1 MAASVDEYLKA
12 AVEVAKKASEVINDA
27 LHKEKLITTKDGMS
41 DLVTET
47 DQQVE
52 KLIIGT
58 LKERFPTHSFIG
70 EESVAAGEK
79 CVFTD
84 NPTWII
90 DPIDGTTNFIHR
102 YPYFAVSI
110 GLAINK
116 ELAVGVVYNVAMNEL
131 YTAVK
136 GKGAFLNGKKIQ
148 TTKEKEIG
156 KALVI
161 TELGSNR
168 EKTRLDI
175 LMRNYRRL
183 AEEPN
188 AVHSIRLQGS
198 AACNI
203 CTVANGVADAYYE
216 FGIHCW
222 DIAAG
227 ILILTEAGGV
237 ATNLEGGPCDIMSRF
252 VMAASTKE
260 LASAVCQQ
268 LERIDCPSD

>member
-148 TTKEKEIG
+148 TTKEKEIKKSLILAG
-156 KALVI
+156 VPYARDV
-161 TELGSNR
+161 
-168 EKTRLDI
+168 KTLSSVFGT
-175 LMRNYRRL
+175 MQRL
-183 AEEPN
+183 AELGCD
-188 AVHSIRLQGS
+188 SIRLQGS